1 MFRVCALDDL
11 NEGQSR
17 GFLVAGIRVFVVRKS
32 GQLYAYRN
40 WCPHREIPL
49 EWQSDQFLDDS
60 GTLIRCATHGALF
73 LIESGECIAG
83 PCEGDALQKLNVQ
96 IKEDGLWVDV

>member
-17 GFLVAGIRVFVVRKS
+17 GFLVAGIRVFVVRRN
-32 GQLYAYRN
+32 GQFYAYRN